1 MKKLLTKSL
10 LVAICLLGGVNF
22 VWGAPTSYLTTW
34 TGLVGTDNTADLY
47 YGTKK
52 VRIAAGE
59 TYVFTIKN
67 FNDGGADTWHNWV
80 VEGNSGDKFFDCC
93 ANGDNWPYGTGA
105 STPSYTPVIATT
117 DVADFMT
124 KYNGATVTITI
135 SRNATGDQITVVHTS
150 DVLGTTDGNTD
161 KYYGGTYTIAVGAAE
176 EWDVYLTQRY
186 SHFVVTNVVY
196 TESDG
201 TTTHSHTPAIEALPF
216 SRTWDTQTTAYPFNV
231 GGVTTG
237 ANSGVYAWTKKT
249 TNNTTAYINFDSNP
263 WTDGLQAYELS
274 QDETITAS
282 FTAYEG
288 WLSNGSTAT
297 VKLLNS
303 EGISLAEYTYN
314 SGSCQVTNVSF
325 NGTTATNYTSFSG
338 QSRNNGNATKNTAD
352 GFSTASK
359 NYVTTSNY
367 NPTVTF
373 TVSDNGYVTFSFVS
387 SLAGSKSYNTTLPTS
402 GDGAVKMDIASICVI
417 DNISNSDRALGIN
430 NLNITSAVAAKHTV
444 TFTYADTDNNSLSS
458 IKGNSSVQATEG
470 TSVASLISE
479 TLTESFYN
487 GDASIRYDY
496 TDNYTITGNATTVPD
511 NDITV
516 TLKFAPKGKCSYS
529 ANAVDGEN
537 AIIQSD
543 IISGTCYVEDSPIF
557 YIPACVLVDKKLYF
571 TTEEAYYKSEAV
583 NSDQVFPYAYTTSIV
598 DNVVFFVEGENLSGA
613 SISTPNNNQQ
623 LASRGNMGRGSNL
636 SITTL
641 PAGKY
646 TIYVHYINT
655 NSGGHNILVKAGTE
669 TIMNETGV
677 TVRPTKDA
685 IFTLSESAE
694 LTITAEGSSTS
705 GIDYIYIVQAGIPAT
720 IGANGY
726 TTFASPYCLDLANL
740 PEGLKAYTATLDG
753 KELSFAE
760 CTQAV
765 PVGTGL
771 LLAGTGGETYNIP
784 VTTTGTAVSGNALTG
799 VTATT
804 DLKSDE
810 TNYIFAMKKAGQA
823 TDPLTFA
830 PLAPTNVA
838 FPAGKAYITVPVSA
852 FNDGARALTISFEEA
867 TGIASMPNTQCTMHN
882 DVYNLQGQRISSPKK
897 GLYIVNGAKVVI
909 K

>member
-1 MKKLLTKSL
+1 MSMKKLLTKSL

-80 VEGNSGDKFFDCC
+80 VEGNSGDKYFDCC
-93 ANGDNWPYGTGA
+93 ANGDNWPFGEGA
-105 STPSYTPVIATT
+105 PTPSYTPVMATT

-201 TTTHSHTPAIEALPF
+201 TTTHTYDGTAIESLPF
-216 SRTWDTQTTAYPFNV
+216 YKTWTAESSIYPFDAGTIKTGNNV
-231 GGVTTG
+231 T
-237 ANSGVYAWTKKT
+237 ALNI
-249 TNNTTAYINFDSNP
+249 NNTTGSAFFNILGNGSAYSLS
-263 WTDGLQAYELS
+263 TDEEVTVSL
-274 QDETITAS
+274 
-282 FTAYEG
+282 TAYHG
-288 WLSNGSTAT
+288 WRGSGANQGIKW
-297 VKLLNS
+297 VNS
-303 EGISLAEYTYN
+303 QNNVIAEYVYN
-314 SGSCQVTNVSF
+314 LNGCQITDVKIG
-325 NGTTATNYTSFSG
+325 GTTAQDFLTPFNC
-338 QSRNNGNATKNTAD
+338 QSKKSDGGNANGFVGGSNNGNPYTTTDGYNPVITVNVRYD
-352 GFSTASK
+352 GF
-359 NYVTTSNY
+359 
-367 NPTVTF
+367 VTF
-373 TVSDNGYVTFSFVS
+373 NVA
-387 SLAGSKSYNTTLPTS
+387 LAQ
-402 GDGAVKMDIASICVI
+402 
-417 DNISNSDRALGIN
+417 RGIN
-430 NLNITSAVAAKHTV
+430 N
-444 TFTYADTDNNSLSS
+444 TYTGYLPVGWNVDLQKIQIYSNTNDPDR
-458 IKGNSSVQATEG
+458 
-470 TSVASLISE
+470 
-479 TLTESFYN
+479 TL
-487 GDASIRYDY
+487 
-496 TDNYTITGNATTVPD
+496 
-511 NDITV
+511 
-516 TLKFAPKGKCSYS
+516 
-529 ANAVDGEN
+529 
-537 AIIQSD
+537 AI
-543 IISGTCYVEDSPIF
+543 
-557 YIPACVLVDKKLYF
+557 
-571 TTEEAYYKSEAV
+571 
-583 NSDQVFPYAYTTSIV
+583 N
-598 DNVVFFVEGENLSGA
+598 
-613 SISTPNNNQQ
+613 
-623 LASRGNMGRGSNL
+623 NL
-636 SITTL
+636 SITSAFAERANYTVKYVDEDSQDIADEVIYSGVIGSKPVL
-641 PAGKY
+641 LSGDKATRYNALNTKKYTYVSDDSSDKTIANDGSTIITVVFSTHDIFSYSVTNSLGETIENGSLFDDESKAVSWAKYILHDGKY
-646 TIYVHYINT
+646 YETSAPYQFTVNSTNKTKEVSYTPSPITQYVEATSSNWASTSDETGNY
-655 NSGGHNILVKAGTE
+655 SGGIAYRGATVAKTLMTVAEDGIYTLSFTVCSSNVGTGKEITLSVYKNAEAEANKLHSDYTINHSYSYITSTGTIIIEDLDLLAGE
-669 TIMNETGV
+669 TILLKSNKTTCILDYV
-677 TVRPTKDA
+677 TLTK
-685 IFTLSESAE
+685 
-694 LTITAEGSSTS
+694 TAT
-705 GIDYIYIVQAGIPAT
+705 PAT

-753 KELSFAE
+753 KALSFAE

-810 TNYIFAMKKAGQA
+810 TNYIFAMKKASQA

-830 PLAPTNVA
+830 PLASTNVS

-852 FNDGARALTISFEEA
+852 FSNNPGARALTISFEEA
-867 TGIASMPNTQCTMHN
+867 TGITSMPDAQCTMHN